1 MKEEEEID
9 MSVYDRLY
17 KVEVYTGEAG
27 INANVSKNI
36 LFLYLRSPEGEGG
49 GYTVL
54 PLSICPSIR
63 PRYFSSHF
71 SQQLS
76 MAEI

>member
-1 MKEEEEID
+1 VKEEEEID
-9 MSVYDRLY
+9 MSVYDLLY

-36 LFLYLRSPEGEGG
+36 LFLYLRSLEGEG

>member
-36 LFLYLRSPEGEGG
+36 LFLFK
-49 GYTVL
+49 
-54 PLSICPSIR
+54 I
-63 PRYFSSHF
+63 HF
-71 SQQLS
+71 LYIYQFVV
-76 MAEI
+76 

>member
-1 MKEEEEID
+1 VKEEEEID

-36 LFLYLRSPEGEGG
+36 LFLYLHSLEGEGG
-49 GYTVL
+49 YIVL

>member
-27 INANVSKNI
+27 ISANVSKYI
-36 LFLYLRSPEGEGG
+36 LFIETDVTLRCKLSCMN
-49 GYTVL
+49 YL
-54 PLSICPSIR
+54 PLLKLHTIVCA
-63 PRYFSSHF
+63 
-71 SQQLS
+71 
-76 MAEI
+76 MEW

>member
-1 MKEEEEID
+1 VKEEEEID

-36 LFLYLRSPEGEGG
+36 LFLYPKN
-49 GYTVL
+49 
-54 PLSICPSIR
+54 I
-63 PRYFSSHF
+63 
-71 SQQLS
+71 
-76 MAEI
+76 